1 MKGKNIPP
9 LFKTQLSFTKTA
21 SLPAFLLWIIYCT
34 LPILLIFK
42 ILKMSDVKNLDSID
56 AIAKLKELA
65 EKIKTCMF
73 CTNLSTSPFS
83 TRPMGISEVDADG
96 KFWFLSASS
105 SNKNR
110 EIKQDEKVQLIF
122 SDPANAQFLS
132 VFGEADIFDDEKS
145 IEKAWTPLA
154 KAWFPE
160 GKDDINV
167 TVIKVHPF
175 DAYYWD
181 TKDGK
186 MISLLKIATAAFT
199 GSSLH
204 SGVEG
209 KLTVEHT
216 KF

>member
-1 MKGKNIPP
+1 
-9 LFKTQLSFTKTA
+9 
-21 SLPAFLLWIIYCT
+21 
-34 LPILLIFK
+34 
-42 ILKMSDVKNLDSID
+42 MSDVKNLGEKE
-56 AIAKLKELA
+56 AIEKLKALA
-65 EKIKTCMF
+65 EKIKICMF
-73 CTNLSTSPFS
+73 CTNLSTVPFS

-96 KFWFLSASS
+96 KFWFLSASG
-105 SNKNR
+105 SNKNH

-132 VFGEADIFDDEKS
+132 MFGEADIFDDEKS

-160 GKDDINV
+160 GKEDMNV
-167 TVIKVHPF
+167 TVIKVHPL

-186 MISLLKIATAAFT
+186 MISLLKIAAGAFT
-199 GSSLH
+199 GAALD

-209 KLTVEHT
+209 KLTVET
-216 KF
+216 AKF